1 MVKAFALNPNPD
13 TYQVTFEVEGEEEG
27 DPVTTKDWVTFN
39 DDWKNFTVLGK
50 TAITFGCEADAQV
63 EVFLGE
69 EQIELDKT
77 EYSQNFIFNVTEDTT
92 FTVKFGDAGVRSVL
106 VDQAIDSDAVYN
118 LQGIRVGSRSELN
131 SLPRGLYIVGQ
142 QKVTVK

>member
-1 MVKAFALNPNPD
+1 MKAFALNPNPD
-13 TYQVTFEVEGEEEG
+13 TYQVTFEVEGAEEG
-27 DPVTTKDWVTFN
+27 DPITTKDWVFLN

-50 TAITFGCEADAQV
+50 TTIIFDCEVDAHV
-63 EVFLGE
+63 EVLLGE
-69 EQIELDKT
+69 EVIELDKN
-77 EYSQNFIFNVTEDTT
+77 ESSQNFIFTVTEDTT

-106 VDQAIDSDAVYN
+106 VDQAADSDAVYN
-118 LQGIRVGSRSELN
+118 LQGIRVGSRSDLN